1 MQTDRKFLI
10 VDDDEDDLEFF
21 REVMKDIYPDVAC
34 DLAND
39 CEEAMTRLRSET
51 GTVPEG
57 FEETSPAQGNPG
69 HHLYDLLC
77 PGR

>member
-39 CEEAMTRLRSET
+39 CEEALTRLRSET
-51 GTVPEG
+51 GTVP
-57 FEETSPAQGNPG
+57 
-69 HHLYDLLC
+69 
-77 PGR
+77 